1 MPVLYYCVKEMGDFL
16 ADKGQG
22 FICGDAVDAPHKTLR
37 NLDIKA
43 ADSNSYSLVVTND
56 PKSMRGHDYRAP
68 LTGIT
73 LLVGKSFAHAR
84 DLD

>member
-1 MPVLYYCVKEMGDFL
+1 MRDFL
-16 ADKGQG
+16 KDKAQD
-22 FICGDAVDAPHKTLR
+22 FICGDDVQTQHKILR
-37 NLDIKA
+37 SLDTKA
-43 ADSNSYSLVVTND
+43 ADSNSYPLVVAND
-56 PKSMRGHDYRAP
+56 PQSMRGHDYRAP